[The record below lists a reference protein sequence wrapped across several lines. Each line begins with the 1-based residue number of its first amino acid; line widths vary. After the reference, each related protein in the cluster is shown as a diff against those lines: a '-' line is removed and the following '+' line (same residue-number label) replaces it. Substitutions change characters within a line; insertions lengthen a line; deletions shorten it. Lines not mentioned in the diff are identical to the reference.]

1 MKLPFQQIQS
11 TFCNVVLIII
21 VIALG
26 TVSSAFLEGGIHG
39 WGDIAKALNH
49 GLAFGVCV
57 AFGWVAMK
65 SPIGDQVRTLLGTT
79 TITEPSG
86 KTTETTIAVT
96 EPVAVTDEK
105 KP

>member
-1 MKLPFQQIQS
+1 MKQIES
-11 TFCNVVLIII
+11 TFWNVVLIII

-39 WGDIAKALNH
+39 WADIAKSLNH

-65 SPIGDQVRTLLGTT
+65 SPIGAQVRTLLGTST
-79 TITEPSG
+79 VTEPDG

-96 EPVAVTDEK
+96 EPIAAKEEP